1 MGKIGKGILGGV
13 SGKVANVVGASW
25 KGIDYLRA
33 KPQSVANPRTVL
45 QVNQRTKFSLVL
57 RFLQPN
63 LSFVKLG
70 FKNNAVKQSQF
81 NSAMSYALN
90 NAITGTTIEDFAI
103 DYNLALLSR
112 GTLSGALNPV
122 FDLTTPGQVQFSWD
136 DNSNEGSALPT
147 DKAMVVVY
155 NPLKGESVLI
165 MDGAARS
172 DISQTA
178 TIPNSYFGDEIF
190 MFISFKNLAETQLSN
205 SIFIGSGTA
214 S

>member
-1 MGKIGKGILGGV
+1 MGKIGRGILGGV
-13 SGKVANVVGASW
+13 SGKVANIVGARW
-25 KGIDYLRA
+25 KGIDYIRA

-63 LSFVKLG
+63 LNFIKIG
-70 FKNNAVKQSQF
+70 YKNYAVKKSLF
-81 NSAMSYALN
+81 NSAMSYILN
-90 NAITGTTIEDFAI
+90 NAIVGTDPTDFAI
-103 DYNLALLSR
+103 DFSFALLSR

-147 DKAMVVVY
+147 DKVMVVAY
-155 NPLKGESVLI
+155 NPLKGESVFI
-165 MDGAARS
+165 TDGAVRT
-172 DISQTA
+172 DLSQTVI
-178 TIPNSYFGDEIF
+178 IPNSYAGDDLE
-190 MFISFKNLAETQLSN
+190 MFISFKNAEKIQLSN
-205 SIFIGSGTA
+205 SIYIGSGTA